1 MYIINRVVDLKQ
13 QVNDFSLNNNDDQ
26 LCSNLVRANEYK
38 CYDFSII
45 TMTNCREAQKYMVI
59 QRIKDIK
66 IINKGMFSCALC
78 VIRV

>member
-1 MYIINRVVDLKQ
+1 MYIIHRVVDLKQ

>member
-1 MYIINRVVDLKQ
+1 MYIIHRVVDLKQ

-38 CYDFSII
+38 CYDFSMII

-66 IINKGMFSCALC
+66 II
-78 VIRV
+78 RVCFLVLYVL